1 MSGTPTLTMM
11 RRMLADRFR
20 IAARIAWSFGALL
33 ACIAVLALRPVL
45 ADDADATTV
54 AFAAM
59 AILIGTALGWSLHRT
74 IAREISEITSVARRM
89 AAGDLTEPFQSRAHG
104 ELGESQRALRQMS
117 DNVFGVIARVRAG
130 TSSIASTSAHM
141 NTDNTALAA
150 RTQAQASALEE
161 TASAMEQL
169 TATVRQNADNA
180 RHANSMMTSASAS
193 AAKGVQGIAEVA
205 QAMAGIK
212 ERSGLIA
219 DITSVIDGIAFQT
232 NILALNAA
240 VEAARAGADG
250 RGFAVVAGEVRALAQ
265 RAADAA
271 QQIRVLLTGSAE
283 QVHAGSQL
291 VGEAGIAMDEIRANV
306 ESVAGVMR
314 EIAAAAAEQ
323 SAGLEEINRAVMQID
338 GMTQQNAALVEMV
351 TRTATGLQEEAEQL
365 TDAAAAFRLGARE
378 FGSADEAVALVH
390 AGVEFARSHGRDAF
404 VAEVNRLGRGRFI
417 DRDLYL
423 SAYAM
428 DGSVAAHGAN
438 RRFWNVDWTDFKDAA
453 GRRFVAETVAL
464 AATSGKGWIDYQW
477 VHPVSKQTLV
487 KTAYFEKCADLV
499 IACGV
504 YGQQASLASP
514 TPGGRRGP
522 A

>member
-1 MSGTPTLTMM
+1 MRLVKM
-11 RRMLADRFR
+11 RRMLADRLP
-20 IAARIAWSFGALL
+20 ISARIAWSFGVLL
-33 ACIAVLALRPVL
+33 ACIAVLALRPVIEG
-45 ADDADATTV
+45 DAGAATV
-54 AFAAM
+54 VFAAL
-59 AILIGTALGWSLHRT
+59 AVLVGAALGWSLHRS
-74 IAREISEITSVARRM
+74 IARQISEISSVARRM
-89 AAGDLTEPFQSRAHG
+89 GAGDLTGSFQARAQG

-117 DNVFGVIARVRAG
+117 ENVFGVIARVRAG
-130 TSSIASTSAHM
+130 TSSVAATSAHM
-141 NTDNTALAA
+141 NTDNAALAA
-150 RTQAQASALEE
+150 RTQAQASALEA

-180 RHANSMMTSASAS
+180 RQANSMMSSASAS
-193 AAKGVQGIAEVA
+193 AARGVQGIAEVA

-212 ERSGLIA
+212 ERSRQIA
-219 DITSVIDGIAFQT
+219 DIISVIDGIAFQT

-240 VEAARAGADG
+240 VEAARAGAEG

-283 QVHAGSQL
+283 QVDAGSQL
-291 VGEAGIAMDEIRANV
+291 VGEAGVAMDEILAKVAR
-306 ESVAGVMR
+306 VAGVMG

-338 GMTQQNAALVEMV
+338 GMTQQNAALVETV
-351 TRTATGLQEEAEQL
+351 TRTASGLQEEAEQL
-365 TDAAAAFRLGARE
+365 TDAVAGFRLGARE
-378 FGSADEAVALVH
+378 FGNADEAVALVR
-390 AGVEFARSHGRDAF
+390 AGVEFARSHGRDAL
-404 VAEVNRLGRGRFI
+404 VAEVNKLGRGRFI

-423 SAYAM
+423 SAYGA

-438 RRFWNVDWTDFKDAA
+438 RRFWNIDWTELKDAA
-453 GRRFVAETVAL
+453 GRLFVADTVAQAL
-464 AATSGKGWIDYQW
+464 AAGKGWIEYRW

-504 YGQQASLASP
+504 YGQQASLPSLMLGDRA
-514 TPGGRRGP
+514 TP
-522 A
+522 